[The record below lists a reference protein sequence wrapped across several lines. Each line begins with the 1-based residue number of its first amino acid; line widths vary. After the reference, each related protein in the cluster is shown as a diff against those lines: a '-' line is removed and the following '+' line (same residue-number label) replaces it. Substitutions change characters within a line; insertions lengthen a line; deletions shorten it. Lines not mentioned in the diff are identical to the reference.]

1 MKTRTKMA
9 ALCAAALFVSF
20 AWGCKN
26 NTGGTPAPSN
36 SETAQADTLSIDQ
49 VLENAASL
57 VGQPLVFEGVCT
69 HICSHGGQKIFLMGS
84 DDSRML
90 RVEASKEVGSFPKE
104 TVNSIVTVWGTV
116 VEDRIDEAYLSQWEE
131 QLKAAEKSTGD
142 HQQGD
147 CTVEQQARGE
157 SATATAQA
165 RIADYREKIARR
177 KAEQGKDYL
186 SFYHAEASEYRIQ

>member
-1 MKTRTKMA
+1 M
-9 ALCAAALFVSF
+9 
-20 AWGCKN
+20 
-26 NTGGTPAPSN
+26 
-36 SETAQADTLSIDQ
+36 TA
-49 VLENAASL
+49 
-57 VGQPLVFEGVCT
+57 VC
-69 HICSHGGQKIFLMGS
+69 
-84 DDSRML
+84 
-90 RVEASKEVGSFPKE
+90 
-104 TVNSIVTVWGTV
+104 GTV

>member
-26 NTGGTPAPSN
+26 NTDGTPAPSH